1 MHKKLVALSV
11 AAAFLAASSSA
22 DAYPVP
28 DGGITAQEVASVMQ
42 AKGFVAD
49 IDKDA
54 DGDPRIKSATD
65 GGSFYVYF
73 YGCHG
78 GPRCSAIQFESAF
91 HLKDGMTLVQINQ
104 WNKSHRFGRAYLDDV
119 MDPYVEMDLDV
130 EHGFLT
136 EGLANNLD
144 TWIALLPD
152 FKKFIGWQ

>member
-1 MHKKLVALSV
+1 MKTMLAALSMT
-11 AAAFLAASSSA
+11 AAFAAASSASA
-22 DAYPVP
+22 SPVP
-28 DGGITAQEVASVMQ
+28 DGGITAQEVSSVMQ
-42 AKGFVAD
+42 AKGYVAE

-54 DGDPRIKSATD
+54 EGDPRIKSAAD

-78 GPRCSAIQFESAF
+78 GPRCSSIQFESAF
-91 HLKDGMTLVQINQ
+91 HLKGGMTLVQINQ
-104 WNKSHRFGRAYLDDV
+104 WNKAHRFGRAYLDDV

-144 TWIALLPD
+144 TWSALLPD